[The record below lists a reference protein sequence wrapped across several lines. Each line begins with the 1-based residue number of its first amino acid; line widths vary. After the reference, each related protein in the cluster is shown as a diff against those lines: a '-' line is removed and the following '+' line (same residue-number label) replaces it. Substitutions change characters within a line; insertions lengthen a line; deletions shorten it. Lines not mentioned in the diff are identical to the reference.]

1 MTDYLNSIRKVDK
14 DIKLKNKIINTILI
28 FLLGIFLGILSKW
41 LDNLSIDNN
50 IWWMNIIDKL
60 DLRNFFSNISIW
72 LLIALTISI
81 YSNSPIRASINTFI
95 FFLGLNISYHIYSII
110 FSGFNPQNYMLIW
123 YSLTL
128 ISPILAY
135 ICWYTLSNHKITII
149 IDSVIIFVMLSSC
162 FSIGL
167 FYFDFKNILYTIVF
181 LLTFILLYRNIK
193 NISISFLIGLLLSFI
208 IRIPYI
214 SG

>member
-14 DIKLKNKIINTILI
+14 NIKLKNKIINTILI
-28 FLLGIFLGILSKW
+28 FLLGISLGILSKW

-95 FFLGLNISYHIYSII
+95 FFFGLNISYHIYSII

>member
-1 MTDYLNSIRKVDK
+1 MKDYLNSIRKVDK

-50 IWWMNIIDKL
+50 IWWMNIIYKL

-149 IDSVIIFVMLSSC
+149 IDSVIIYVMLSSC

>member
-1 MTDYLNSIRKVDK
+1 MKDYLNSIRKVDK

>member
-1 MTDYLNSIRKVDK
+1 MKDYLNSIRKVDK

-28 FLLGIFLGILSKW
+28 FILGIFLGILSKW

-72 LLIALTISI
+72 LFIALTISI

-95 FFLGLNISYHIYSII
+95 FFLGLNISYHICSII

-149 IDSVIIFVMLSSC
+149 IDSAIIFVMLSSC

-193 NISISFLIGLLLSFI
+193 NISISLLIGLLLSFI